1 MFYFCLIYLK
11 VFMLQKLI
19 TIKKLGMFTDKTHLV
34 DIPIIPLLR
43 PNPQRASH

>member
-11 VFMLQKLI
+11 SIYVTKI
-19 TIKKLGMFTDKTHLV
+19 DNNKKLGMFTDKTHLV